1 MRIHLCRLLC
11 GIPMLAVV
19 GSAQA
24 PPPVAAPRHNVI
36 LFVADGLRRGS
47 VTAEDMPTFVKVR
60 TLGVDFKTSHSV
72 FPTFTTAN
80 ASVIATGHG
89 LGDTG
94 DFSNTI
100 FPGAWLTKP
109 VKPDVAPASGWLVPF
124 LENDEILADMN
135 SMFGGNYLGER
146 TLLSV
151 ARDKGFSVA
160 AIGKLGPAA
169 IQLNDTLHWDDF
181 EQISSSDTLILD
193 DSTGH

>member
-94 DFSNTI
+94 DYSNTI
-100 FPGAWLTKP
+100 YPGARLAKP
-109 VKPDVAPASGWLVPF
+109 APITATTAGGF
-124 LENDEILADMN
+124 LP
-135 SMFGGNYLGER
+135 
-146 TLLSV
+146 T
-151 ARDKGFSVA
+151 
-160 AIGKLGPAA
+160 
-169 IQLNDTLHWDDF
+169 
-181 EQISSSDTLILD
+181 
-193 DSTGH
+193 